1 MNILILGISGRTG
14 KILSAMAVK
23 NNHEV
28 TGIVRNKNKGTV
40 PGVKYVEGSPA
51 DGQLLDKALKGID
64 AVIVSLNINRT
75 SDNPFAKVV
84 SPLTLISDSV
94 QALIQAMG
102 KNNVKRLITISASG
116 VGDSWKNMPLIARM
130 LIKHSNIMRA
140 YEDHDRQEQ
149 LIKAS
154 TLDWTIV
161 RPVMLTN
168 KESENYKA
176 TQGKPAGSGIS
187 RAGVARFVLDALESG
202 KNIREVVTLFS

>member
-1 MNILILGISGRTG
+1 
-14 KILSAMAVK
+14 
-23 NNHEV
+23 V